1 MRHKKKFKKQ
11 LFKVIKKLG
20 NHGNVNWGIDV
31 VDVPYS
37 KKPVTKYVISVYLD
51 ENIWKMK
58 NIKTFEEYKNFLR
71 LNRDIP
77 LYNLFNLG
85 LVCFKENDTV
95 GEPYRYFNEEQF
107 NEIKNGRN

>member
-1 MRHKKKFKKQ
+1 
-11 LFKVIKKLG
+11 
-20 NHGNVNWGIDV
+20 
-31 VDVPYS
+31 
-37 KKPVTKYVISVYLD
+37 
-51 ENIWKMK
+51 MK